1 MKQLK
6 DIAHAYFIGIG
17 GIGMSALARYL
28 NQQNV
33 NVYGYDKTPSAITE
47 ALISEGIS
55 ITFQDEIAQ
64 IPSVFSK
71 PSENVLVVYTPA
83 IPMDSVIKK
92 LLEQQGHSLI
102 KRAAL
107 LGLISANHFTI
118 AVAGT
123 HGKTTTSS
131 LIAHII
137 YNCGYKMIGILGGVS
152 TNFNSN
158 YISKSSGKTIDNK
171 EILVTEADE
180 FDRSF
185 LHLHP
190 NIAVITSTDAD
201 HLDIYGSNEGIEES
215 FQAFANQMPGNGSL
229 IVNEHAKISNP
240 NLKDFIIYGNK
251 TNANSYFSDVK
262 IVEGSQYFDWHFNKE
277 NIKNIEA
284 GLPGLHNIE
293 NAVAAATA
301 CLQAGLGFEEIKQS
315 IGSFTGVKRRF
326 EYAVKNDESIV
337 IDDYAH
343 HPSELDAL
351 IKAVRTLYPKQR
363 ITLIFQPH
371 LYSRT
376 RDFAAAF
383 SKSLSAVEVL
393 RILPIYPAR
402 ELPIEGVSSEMLLES
417 ISCVDSAIMEKE
429 AVLGFVKAKMP
440 KLLIIAGAGDIDRLV
455 SPIKTIYDE
464 QRATN

>member
-6 DIAHAYFIGIG
+6 DIAHAYFIGVG

-33 NVYGYDKTPSAITE
+33 KVYGYDKTPSAITD
-47 ALISEGIS
+47 ALIAEGIQ
-55 ITFQDEIAQ
+55 ITFQDEIDQ
-64 IPSVFSK
+64 ILTVFSK
-71 PSENVLVVYTPA
+71 PSEAVLVVYTPA
-83 IPMDSVIKK
+83 IPLDSVIKK
-92 LLEQQGHSLI
+92 YLEQQGHALI

-137 YNCGYKMIGILGGVS
+137 YNCGYQMIGILGGVS
-152 TNFNSN
+152 TSFNSN
-158 YISKSSGKTIDNK
+158 YIAKSSGKTIDGK
-171 EILVTEADE
+171 VILVTEADE

-201 HLDIYGSNEGIEES
+201 HLDIYGSNEAIEQS
-215 FQAFANQMPGNGSL
+215 FQAFANQMPANGSL
-229 IVNEHAKISNP
+229 IVNENAKISNP
-240 NLKDFIIYGNK
+240 NLKDFIIYGSNS
-251 TNANSYFSDVK
+251 TANSYFSDVK
-262 IVEGSQYFDWHFNKE
+262 IAEGAQYFDWHFKE
-277 NIKNIEA
+277 ESIKNIEA

-293 NAVAAATA
+293 NAVAAASA
-301 CLQAGLGFEEIKQS
+301 CLQAGLGFEEIKKS
-315 IGSFTGVKRRF
+315 IGSFKGVKRRF
-326 EYAVKNDESIV
+326 EYAIKNDEFIV

-351 IKAVRTLYPKQR
+351 IKAVRTLYPKQD
-363 ITLIFQPH
+363 ITLLFQPH

-383 SKSLSAVEVL
+383 SKSLSAVETL

-417 ISCVDSAIMEKE
+417 VTCVDSAIIEKE
-429 AVLGFVKAKMP
+429 AVLDFVKATMP

-464 QRATN
+464 QPATN